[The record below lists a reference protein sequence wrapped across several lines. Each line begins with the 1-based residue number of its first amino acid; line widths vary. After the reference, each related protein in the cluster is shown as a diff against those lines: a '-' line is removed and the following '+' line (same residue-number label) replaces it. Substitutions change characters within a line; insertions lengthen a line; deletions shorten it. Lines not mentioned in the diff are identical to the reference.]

1 MCIIQLLYSLR
12 ECYLSDVTLLERKIL
27 SSGDFGSCELSRK
40 SYLILSVRGNYRD
53 VIHKNRCYV
62 KTVL

>member
-1 MCIIQLLYSLR
+1 MCIMQLLYSLR

-27 SSGDFGSCELSRK
+27 SSGDFSSCELGRK
-40 SYLILSVRGNYRD
+40 RYLILSVRGSYRD